1 MRFFLAMALLLTLVG
16 CGSLEIY
23 EDARS
28 APEAF
33 YYIKKGSNLMSG
45 EAVGKNSYDFD
56 PDYRMVYCARGA
68 MQYWSTEATCVA
80 EKGKPQG

>member
-1 MRFFLAMALLLTLVG
+1 MRYCVVGLLLALAG

-23 EDARS
+23 EGARS

-33 YYIKKGSNLMSG
+33 YFIKKGSNLMSDKD
-45 EAVGKNSYDFD
+45 VGKNPYDFD
-56 PDYRMVYCARGA
+56 PDYRMVYCARGG

>member
-1 MRFFLAMALLLTLVG
+1 MRYLAIVAMLALEG
-16 CGSLEIY
+16 CGTLDIY
-23 EDARS
+23 EGARS

-33 YYIKKGSNLMSG
+33 YFIKKGSNLMSD
-45 EAVGKNSYDFD
+45 EAVGKNPYDFD
-56 PDYRMVYCARGA
+56 PDYRMVYCARSG